1 MKQNQR
7 ILNHLI
13 DHGWITQVVASN
25 YNIRR
30 CASRICE
37 LKEAGIKINTEIRFD
52 DAGVRYAYYYI
63 TPFVRKVER
72 NRRDRGLPYHK
83 VKKAA

>member
-7 ILNHLI
+7 ILNH
-13 DHGWITQVVASN
+13 
-25 YNIRR
+25 
-30 CASRICE
+30 
-37 LKEAGIKINTEIRFD
+37 
-52 DAGVRYAYYYI
+52 AGVRYAYYYI